1 MDVERQVRLDEL
13 NVNPY
18 PTYKRLRDEETVSWV
33 EATNRYLVTRWE
45 DVVYVDTHHDLFVT
59 GETNSLMT
67 RAMGLSM
74 LRTDGA
80 THDRLRKA
88 AEEPLR
94 PKVVKQR
101 WVRMLNDVAND
112 LVDDFADRGECELV
126 GEFCSPYASRTLKN
140 ILGLQGAS
148 DEDMQKWSQAFIDGI
163 GNYADDPDVWA
174 RCDEANLEV
183 DESIGENLPRVKDDP
198 DGSVLAAMARAME
211 NGELSFDEVRS
222 NIKLFISGGL
232 NEPRDAVA
240 IAMWGLLNHPD
251 QAAMVREDP
260 GLFATAVEESLRWI
274 SPIGMYPRQVARDT
288 ELAGVKLEEGDR
300 LGVVIASANR
310 DERHWEEPERFDIS
324 RGKAKHL
331 AFGLGP
337 HYCLGTWV
345 ARQQL
350 GATALPTLF
359 ERLPGVRPDLDR
371 PPKFWGWVFRGPTQL
386 HLKWDVH
393 DA

>member
-1 MDVERQVRLDEL
+1 MDVERPVRLAEL
-13 NVNPY
+13 NVDPY
-18 PTYKRLRDEETVSWV
+18 PTYKRLRDEETISW
-33 EATNRYLVTRWE
+33 ADAANRYLVTRWD
-45 DVVYVDTHHDLFVT
+45 DVVHVDTHHDLFVT
-59 GETNSLMT
+59 GETDSLMT
-67 RAMGLSM
+67 KAMGLTM
-74 LRTDGA
+74 LRADGA
-80 THDRLRKA
+80 AHERLRKA

-94 PKVVKQR
+94 PKVVRRR
-101 WVRMLNDVAND
+101 WVEMLNAVAND
-112 LVDDFADRGECELV
+112 LVDRFAERGECELV
-126 GEFCSPYASRTLKN
+126 SEFCSPYASRTLKN

-183 DESIGENLPRVKDDP
+183 EESIEENLPRVKNEQ
-198 DGSVLAAMARAME
+198 DGSVLSAMARAME
-211 NGELSFDEVRS
+211 GGDLALEEIQS

-240 IAMWGLLNHPD
+240 HAVWGLLTHLD

-260 GLFATAVEESLRWI
+260 GLFAAAAEESLRWI

-310 DERHWEEPERFDIS
+310 DERHWDDPDSFDIR
-324 RGKAKHL
+324 RGKVKHL
-331 AFGLGP
+331 AFGMGP

-359 ERLPGVRPDLDR
+359 QRLPDMHLNLDH
-371 PPKFWGWVFRGPTQL
+371 PPEFRGWVFRGPAHL
-386 HLKWDVH
+386 RLKWDAH
-393 DA
+393 GG